1 MPNSSTPVGQ
11 LPNIGPITARSL
23 KAAGICTRGDLA
35 KLGAIDAFRML
46 TSDQP
51 QAHIN
56 LLFALHGALHDMS
69 WNRLSEETRIEL
81 RKAAGVE

>member
-23 KAAGICTRGDLA
+23 KAAGIQTRGDLA
-35 KLGAIDAFRML
+35 KIGALDAFRLL
-46 TSDQP
+46 TSEP
-51 QAHIN
+51 AHAQIN

-69 WNRLSEETRIEL
+69 WNRLSMETRTEL